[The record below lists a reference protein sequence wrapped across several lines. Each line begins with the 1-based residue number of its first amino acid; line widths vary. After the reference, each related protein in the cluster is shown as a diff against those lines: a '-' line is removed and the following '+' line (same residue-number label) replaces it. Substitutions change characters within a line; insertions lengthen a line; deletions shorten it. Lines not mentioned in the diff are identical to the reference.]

1 MENQAKRREWT
12 KDDVRQLKTLAR
24 QKTPVGKIA
33 KSLKRTAKSEQTLT
47 LGSVESFFKCF
58 DAEKGFGAHSSGGSR
73 GHSSVPEVA
82 RVEVRIGQGQRA

>member
-1 MENQAKRREWT
+1 MRPNIWSS
-12 KDDVRQLKTLAR
+12 V
-24 QKTPVGKIA
+24 I
-33 KSLKRTAKSEQTLT
+33 SKSEQTLT